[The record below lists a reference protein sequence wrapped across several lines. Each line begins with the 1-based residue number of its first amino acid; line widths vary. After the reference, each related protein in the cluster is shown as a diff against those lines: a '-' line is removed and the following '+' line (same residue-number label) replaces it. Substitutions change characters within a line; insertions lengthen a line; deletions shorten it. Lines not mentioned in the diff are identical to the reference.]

1 MLASVA
7 SQFCGPLHS
16 EKILF
21 FLCFTYPIP
30 RITND
35 FPIPKAKVEGPLYL
49 SDEEVA
55 SLWT

>member
-30 RITND
+30 SITND
-35 FPIPKAKVEGPLYL
+35 FPKPKVEGPLYL